1 MIGIMSWPRQTQH
14 LKYVYR
20 YVGGCDSWQQ
30 ADNSN
35 ILLIIND
42 GEWAVYGQRGPVQW
56 AQPGSVGVTCANI
69 GALGTFIETEH
80 ETCSTCPGLEA
91 LNILPK
97 LGLFSYQNTAWKGGV
112 STECTYCIRS
122 GYLVSGSCKYA
133 GDEWASLCWVRGEIN
148 KYSWC
153 RY

>member
-42 GEWAVYGQRGPVQW
+42 GEWAVYGAEW
-56 AQPGSVGVTCANI
+56 TSA
-69 GALGTFIETEH
+69 
-80 ETCSTCPGLEA
+80 
-91 LNILPK
+91 
-97 LGLFSYQNTAWKGGV
+97 V
-112 STECTYCIRS
+112 STAR
-122 GYLVSGSCKYA
+122 A
-133 GDEWASLCWVRGEIN
+133 AWR
-148 KYSWC
+148 
-153 RY
+153 

>member
-20 YVGGCDSWQQ
+20 YVVGCDSWQQ

-56 AQPGSVGVTCANI
+56 AQPGSVEVTCANT
-69 GALGTFIETEH
+69 GAGGAFIETEH
-80 ETCSTCPGLEA
+80 ETCITCPGLEA
-91 LNILPK
+91 LNIMLK
-97 LGLFSYQNTAWKGGV
+97 LLGLPSYQNTAWKGGV
-112 STECTYCIRS
+112 RTECTYCIQEW
-122 GYLVSGSCKYA
+122 VSRIWQLQICWGWMGLTLLGQR
-133 GDEWASLCWVRGEIN
+133 GDKQIL
-148 KYSWC
+148 
-153 RY
+153 